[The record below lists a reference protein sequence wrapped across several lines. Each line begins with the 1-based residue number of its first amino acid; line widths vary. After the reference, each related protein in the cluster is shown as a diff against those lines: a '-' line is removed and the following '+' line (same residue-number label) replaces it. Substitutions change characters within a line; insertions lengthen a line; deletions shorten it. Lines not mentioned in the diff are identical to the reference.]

1 MQSDTATADEDRSFE
16 ISLIFV
22 NMIKVEKA

>member
-1 MQSDTATADEDRSFE
+1 MQSDTAIADEDRSFE
-16 ISLIFV
+16 INLIFV